1 MRILCFV
8 DMHASAKAFKIIK
21 EKAEN
26 ADLIIC
32 AGDFSVWGN
41 AQEAILR
48 QFNAFKKP
56 FILIPGNHES
66 DAELKSFC
74 KEFKNIHYAHKRLL
88 KIGDFLVIG
97 YGGGGFTE
105 REKEFEDFVEDVKDE
120 LENKKIILV
129 THAPPYGTEV
139 DKINSGHR
147 GCRSFSKFIEKYEP
161 LLHVCGHLH
170 ETGGKKQLY
179 KNTLILNPGRV
190 GRFVVLKQKE

>member
-1 MRILCFV
+1 
-8 DMHASAKAFKIIK
+8 MHGSASAFKIIK

-41 AQEAILR
+41 AQESILR
-48 QFNAFKKP
+48 QFNALKKP

-97 YGGGGFTE
+97 YGCAGFNE
-105 REKEFEDFVEDVKDE
+105 REKDFEDFVEEIKEE
-120 LENKKIILV
+120 LEKHNKIIFV
-129 THAPPYGTEV
+129 THAPPYGTLL
-139 DKINSGHR
+139 DRIDSGHR
-147 GCRSFSKFIEKYEP
+147 GCKSFSKFIEKYKP
-161 LLHVCGHLH
+161 LLYVCGHLH
-170 ETGGKKQLY
+170 ENAGKKQLY
-179 KNTLILNPGRV
+179 KDTLILNPGRV
-190 GRFVVLKQKE
+190 GRFVVLKPKE